1 MRRFIGFGLLAV
13 SMLATNA
20 CRSTDA
26 AANTLLPCEIAL
38 AEHYGNAKLDEE
50 IRNVQQKIR
59 ARQSDEQA
67 LPMIE
72 KLGWSY
78 VEKARVSFD
87 PGYYKLAEQC
97 AACMEVKQA
106 AIQKQGTAQP
116 DEAVRDYQSA
126 KSTKS
131 AALLLR
137 GHVLHS
143 LHRFAE
149 AEKLARELATTR
161 GMAFD
166 YGLLG
171 DVLMEQGK
179 LDEAIA
185 AYQKMMELKPSPQAY
200 SRASHIHWLKG
211 DLEGARVLMRMS
223 AQGAGAGD
231 AEASAWA
238 WSKLAMYELQ
248 AGLFKQATAS
258 CELALELQPGYAPA
272 LLAEGRTLLAEN
284 KFNEA
289 VPLLERA
296 ARQNPLP
303 EYRWAFA
310 DALRSA
316 GRGDEAQKVEAD
328 LTARGAS
335 DDPRSFAI
343 YLATRGEQ
351 SATALKLIEEELK
364 NRRDIFTLDALAWAQ
379 SAAGNHDEA
388 WQTMQ
393 QALAVGTV
401 DARLLMH
408 AAVIAAKSNQPTEA
422 RQFAKRASAI
432 QSTLLPSERDQL
444 KQLGQLKL

>member
-1 MRRFIGFGLLAV
+1 
-13 SMLATNA
+13 
-20 CRSTDA
+20 
-26 AANTLLPCEIAL
+26 
-38 AEHYGNAKLDEE
+38 
-50 IRNVQQKIR
+50 
-59 ARQSDEQA
+59 
-67 LPMIE
+67 
-72 KLGWSY
+72 
-78 VEKARVSFD
+78 
-87 PGYYKLAEQC
+87 
-97 AACMEVKQA
+97 
-106 AIQKQGTAQP
+106 
-116 DEAVRDYQSA
+116 
-126 KSTKS
+126 
-131 AALLLR
+131 
-137 GHVLHS
+137 
-143 LHRFAE
+143 
-149 AEKLARELATTR
+149 
-161 GMAFD
+161 
-166 YGLLG
+166 
-171 DVLMEQGK
+171 
-179 LDEAIA
+179 
-185 AYQKMMELKPSPQAY
+185 
-200 SRASHIHWLKG
+200 
-211 DLEGARVLMRMS
+211 
-223 AQGAGAGD
+223 
-231 AEASAWA
+231 
-238 WSKLAMYELQ
+238 MYELQ

-328 LTARGAS
+328 LAARGAR

-351 SATALKLIEEELK
+351 TAMALKLTEEELK
-364 NRRDIFTLDALAWAQ
+364 NRRDVFTLDALAWAQ

-401 DARLLMH
+401 DARLFMH
-408 AAVIAAKSNQPTEA
+408 AAVIAAKSNKPTEA